1 MKAVAVFTHKIKGYV
16 LFTQKDDHVI
26 VSIELSGLKKNKAHG
41 FHIHEFGDLRNDW
54 ISTGGH
60 LNPFSKNH
68 GGRDDDKRHVGD
80 LGNIISDDKGKATFS
95 FKDPMIS
102 LKNNKRNIIGRAIV
116 IHKGEDDCGKGG
128 HDDSLTTGHA
138 GGRLDC
144 AVIGICK

>member
-1 MKAVAVFTHKIKGYV
+1 
-16 LFTQKDDHVI
+16 
-26 VSIELSGLKKNKAHG
+26 
-41 FHIHEFGDLRNDW
+41 
-54 ISTGGH
+54 
-60 LNPFSKNH
+60 
-68 GGRDDDKRHVGD
+68 
-80 LGNIISDDKGKATFS
+80 
-95 FKDPMIS
+95 MIS